1 MKVTQIQDI
10 VNSSLKELNGTSD
23 LLNED
28 LSNVV
33 DVGTEIFDTDNVDS
47 FVKKLI
53 DRVGQTVFNSRL
65 YQGSAP
71 SVLMTSWE
79 FGSILEK
86 VDSELPDVEEND
98 SWDLQDGKDY
108 SPNIFYQPKVS
119 AKFFNSKV
127 TFDIPIS
134 FTQTQVKSAFNTP
147 SELNGFLSMIMNGV
161 QNAMTV
167 HLDGLIMKTI
177 NNMTATVLD
186 SNTGLQVVN
195 LLDGYNQNTTTKLTP
210 ENALQNADFIKYANL
225 VINTYR
231 DRISKM
237 STLFNQGQKSKFT
250 PMANQHLVI
259 LSDLASSSKVYLES
273 DTYHD
278 ENVQISDYD
287 TVPYWQGSGMHY
299 NFDDVSSID
308 VAIKN
313 GKATKEV
320 KASGILGV
328 LFDTNA
334 VGVTCQNQRVTT
346 NYNPRAEFYTNF
358 TKFDA
363 GYYNDLNENFI
374 VFTVQQPTQST
385 ATTQTTTTK

>member
-1 MKVTQIQDI
+1 MKVTQIKEL
-10 VNSSLKELNGTSD
+10 VNSSLKELNGSSV
-23 LLNED
+23 LLKED

-33 DVGTEIFDTDNVDS
+33 DVGTEIFDTENVDN

-53 DRVGQTVFNSRL
+53 DRVGSTVFNTRI

-79 FGSILEK
+79 FGSVLEK

-98 SWDLQDGKDY
+98 SWQLENGKDY

-134 FTQTQVKSAFNTP
+134 FTQMQVKSAFNSA
-147 SELNGFLSMIMNGV
+147 SELNGFLSMLMNNV

-177 NNMTATVLD
+177 NNMTATVL
-186 SNTGLQVVN
+186 NGKKGLQVVN
-195 LLDGYNQNTTTKLTP
+195 LLDGYNATSTTKLTAQ
-210 ENALQNADFIKYANL
+210 NALQNADFIKYANL
-225 VINTYR
+225 IINTYR
-231 DRISKM
+231 DRISKL

-250 PMANQHLVI
+250 PLANQHLVV
-259 LSDLASSSKVYLES
+259 LSDLASASKVYLES
-273 DTYHD
+273 ETYHD
-278 ENVQISDYD
+278 DNVKINNYD
-287 TVPYWQGSGMHY
+287 TVPYWQGSGTTY
-299 NFDDVSSID
+299 SFDDVSSID
-308 VAIKN
+308 VAIKD
-313 GKATKEV
+313 GKATKEI

-374 VFTVQQPTQST
+374 VFTVKNLTE
-385 ATTQTTTTK
+385 

>member
-1 MKVTQIQDI
+1 MKVTQIKDL
-10 VNSSLKELNGTSD
+10 VNSSLKELNGSST
-23 LLNED
+23 LLKED

-33 DVGTEIFDTDNVDS
+33 DVGTEIFDTDNVEN

-53 DRVGQTVFNSRL
+53 DRVGSTVFNTRV

-71 SVLMTSWE
+71 SVLMSSWE
-79 FGSILEK
+79 FGSVLEK

-98 SWDLQDGKDY
+98 SWQLENGKDY

-134 FTQTQVKSAFNTP
+134 FTRMQVKSAFNSA
-147 SELNGFLSMIMNGV
+147 SELNGFLSMLMNSV

-167 HLDGLIMKTI
+167 HIDGLIMKTI
-177 NNMTATVLD
+177 NNMTATVL
-186 SNTGLQVVN
+186 NGKKGLQVVN
-195 LLDGYNQNTTTKLTP
+195 LLDGYNANSTVKLTAQ
-210 ENALQNADFIKYANL
+210 NALQNADFIKYANL
-225 VINTYR
+225 IINTYR
-231 DRISKM
+231 DRISKL

-250 PMANQHLVI
+250 PLANQHLVI
-259 LSDLASSSKVYLES
+259 LSDLASASKVYLES
-273 DTYHD
+273 ETLHD
-278 ENVQISDYD
+278 DNVKINNYD
-287 TVPYWQGSGMHY
+287 TVPYWQGSGTTY
-299 NFDDVSSID
+299 SFDDVSSID
-308 VAIKN
+308 VAIKD
-313 GKATKEV
+313 GKTTKEI

-374 VFTVQQPTQST
+374 VFTVKNLTE
-385 ATTQTTTTK
+385 

>member
-1 MKVTQIQDI
+1 MKVTQIKDL
-10 VNSSLKELNGTSD
+10 VNNSLKELNGSSI
-23 LLNED
+23 LLKED

-33 DVGTEIFDTDNVDS
+33 DVGTEIFDTDNVEN

-53 DRVGQTVFNSRL
+53 DRVGSTVFNTRI

-71 SVLMTSWE
+71 SVLMSSWE
-79 FGSILEK
+79 FGSVLEK
-86 VDSELPDVEEND
+86 VDSELPEVEEND
-98 SWDLQDGKDY
+98 SWQLENGKDY

-134 FTQTQVKSAFNTP
+134 FTRMQVKSAFNSA
-147 SELNGFLSMIMNGV
+147 SELNGFLSMLMNSV

-167 HLDGLIMKTI
+167 HIDGLIMKTI
-177 NNMTATVLD
+177 NNMTATVL
-186 SNTGLQVVN
+186 NGKKGLQVVN
-195 LLDGYNQNTTTKLTP
+195 LLDGYNANSTTKLTAQ
-210 ENALQNADFIKYANL
+210 NALQNADFIKYANL
-225 VINTYR
+225 IINTYR
-231 DRISKM
+231 DRISKL

-250 PMANQHLVI
+250 PLANQHLVV
-259 LSDLASSSKVYLES
+259 LSDLASASKVYLES

-278 ENVQISDYD
+278 DNVKINNYD
-287 TVPYWQGSGMHY
+287 TVPYWQGSGTTY
-299 NFDDVSSID
+299 SFDDVSSID
-308 VAIKN
+308 VAIKD
-313 GKATKEV
+313 GKATKEI

-374 VFTVQQPTQST
+374 VFTVKNL
-385 ATTQTTTTK
+385 AD

>member
-1 MKVTQIQDI
+1 MKVTQIKDL
-10 VNSSLKELNGTSD
+10 VNNSLKELNGSST
-23 LLNED
+23 LLKED

-33 DVGTEIFDTDNVDS
+33 DVGTEIFNTDNVDN

-53 DRVGQTVFNSRL
+53 DRVGSTVFNTRI

-71 SVLMTSWE
+71 SVLMSSWE
-79 FGSILEK
+79 FGSVLEK

-98 SWDLQDGKDY
+98 SWQLENGKDY

-127 TFDIPIS
+127 TFDIPLS
-134 FTQTQVKSAFNTP
+134 FTRMQVKSAFNSA
-147 SELNGFLSMIMNGV
+147 SELNGFLSMLMNSV

-167 HLDGLIMKTI
+167 HIDGLIMKTI
-177 NNMTATVLD
+177 NNMTATVL
-186 SNTGLQVVN
+186 NGKKGLQVVN
-195 LLDGYNQNTTTKLTP
+195 LLDGYNANSTTKLTAQ
-210 ENALQNADFIKYANL
+210 NALQNADFIKYANL
-225 VINTYR
+225 IINTYR
-231 DRISKM
+231 DRISKL

-250 PMANQHLVI
+250 PLANQHLVV
-259 LSDLASSSKVYLES
+259 LSDLASASKVYLES

-278 ENVQISDYD
+278 DNVKITNYD
-287 TVPYWQGSGMHY
+287 TVPYWQGSGTTY
-299 NFDDVSSID
+299 SFDDVSSID
-308 VAIKN
+308 VAIKD
-313 GKATKEV
+313 GKSTKEI

-374 VFTVQQPTQST
+374 VFTVKNL
-385 ATTQTTTTK
+385 AE

>member
-1 MKVTQIQDI
+1 MKVTQIKDL
-10 VNSSLKELNGTSD
+10 VNSSLKELNGSST
-23 LLNED
+23 LLKED

-33 DVGTEIFDTDNVDS
+33 DVGTEIFDTDNVEN

-53 DRVGQTVFNSRL
+53 DRVGSTVFNTRV

-71 SVLMTSWE
+71 SVLMSSWE
-79 FGSILEK
+79 FGSVLEK
-86 VDSELPDVEEND
+86 VDSELPDVEENE
-98 SWDLQDGKDY
+98 SWQLENGKDY

-127 TFDIPIS
+127 TFDIPLS
-134 FTQTQVKSAFNTP
+134 FTRMQVKSAFNSA
-147 SELNGFLSMIMNGV
+147 SELNGFLSMLMNSV
-161 QNAMTV
+161 QNAMTI
-167 HLDGLIMKTI
+167 HIDGLIMKTI
-177 NNMTATVLD
+177 NNMTATVL
-186 SNTGLQVVN
+186 NGKKGLQVVN
-195 LLDGYNQNTTTKLTP
+195 LLDGYNANSTVKLTAQ
-210 ENALQNADFIKYANL
+210 NALQNADFIKYANL
-225 VINTYR
+225 IINTYR
-231 DRISKM
+231 DRISKL

-250 PMANQHLVI
+250 PLANQHLVI
-259 LSDLASSSKVYLES
+259 LSDLANASKVYLES

-278 ENVQISDYD
+278 DNVKINNYD
-287 TVPYWQGSGMHY
+287 VVPYWQGSGTTY
-299 NFDDVSSID
+299 SFDDVSSID
-308 VAIKN
+308 VAIKD
-313 GKATKEV
+313 GKSTKEI

-374 VFTVQQPTQST
+374 VFTVKNL
-385 ATTQTTTTK
+385 AE

>member
-1 MKVTQIQDI
+1 MKVTQIKDL
-10 VNSSLKELNGTSD
+10 VNSSLKELNGSSI
-23 LLNED
+23 LLKED

-33 DVGTEIFDTDNVDS
+33 DVGTEIFDTDNVEN

-53 DRVGQTVFNSRL
+53 DRVGSTVFNTRV

-71 SVLMTSWE
+71 SVLMSSWE
-79 FGSILEK
+79 FGSVLEK

-98 SWDLQDGKDY
+98 SWQLVNGKDY

-134 FTQTQVKSAFNTP
+134 FTRMQVKSAFNSA
-147 SELNGFLSMIMNGV
+147 SELNGFLSMLMNSV

-167 HLDGLIMKTI
+167 HIDGLIMKTI
-177 NNMTATVLD
+177 NNMTATVL
-186 SNTGLQVVN
+186 NGKKGLQVVN
-195 LLDGYNQNTTTKLTP
+195 LLDGYNANSTVKLTAQ
-210 ENALQNADFIKYANL
+210 NALQNADFIKYANL
-225 VINTYR
+225 IINTYR
-231 DRISKM
+231 DRISKL
-237 STLFNQGQKSKFT
+237 STLFNQGGKSKFT
-250 PMANQHLVI
+250 PLANQHLVV
-259 LSDLASSSKVYLES
+259 LSDLASASKVYLES
-273 DTYHD
+273 ETYHD
-278 ENVQISDYD
+278 DNVKINNYD
-287 TVPYWQGSGMHY
+287 TVPYWQASGTTY
-299 NFDDVSSID
+299 SFDDVSSID
-308 VAIKN
+308 VAIKD
-313 GKATKEV
+313 GKSTKEI

-374 VFTVQQPTQST
+374 VFTVKNL
-385 ATTQTTTTK
+385 AD

>member
-1 MKVTQIQDI
+1 MKVTQIKDL
-10 VNSSLKELNGTSD
+10 VNSSLKELNGSSV
-23 LLNED
+23 LLKED

-33 DVGTEIFDTDNVDS
+33 DVGTEIFDTDNVEN

-53 DRVGQTVFNSRL
+53 DRVGSTVFNTRV

-71 SVLMTSWE
+71 SVLMSSWE
-79 FGSILEK
+79 FGSVLEK

-98 SWDLQDGKDY
+98 SWQLENGKDY

-127 TFDIPIS
+127 TFDIPLS
-134 FTQTQVKSAFNTP
+134 FTRMQVKSAFNSA
-147 SELNGFLSMIMNGV
+147 SELNGFLSMLMNSV

-167 HLDGLIMKTI
+167 HIDGLIMKTI
-177 NNMTATVLD
+177 NNMTATVL
-186 SNTGLQVVN
+186 NGKKGLQVVN
-195 LLDGYNQNTTTKLTP
+195 LLDGYNANSTVKLTA

-231 DRISKM
+231 DRISKL

-250 PMANQHLVI
+250 PLANQHLVI
-259 LSDLASSSKVYLES
+259 LSDLASASKVYLES
-273 DTYHD
+273 ETYHD
-278 ENVQISDYD
+278 DNVKINNYD
-287 TVPYWQGSGMHY
+287 TVPYWQGSGTTY
-299 NFDDVSSID
+299 SFDDVSSID
-308 VAIKN
+308 VAIKD
-313 GKATKEV
+313 GKSTKEI

-374 VFTVQQPTQST
+374 VFTVKNL
-385 ATTQTTTTK
+385 AE

>member
-1 MKVTQIQDI
+1 MKVTQIKDL
-10 VNSSLKELNGTSD
+10 VNNSLKELNGSSI
-23 LLNED
+23 LLKED

-33 DVGTEIFDTDNVDS
+33 DVGTEIFDTDNVEN

-53 DRVGQTVFNSRL
+53 DRVGSTVFNTRI

-71 SVLMTSWE
+71 SVLMSSWE
-79 FGSILEK
+79 FGSVLEK
-86 VDSELPDVEEND
+86 VDSELPDVEENE
-98 SWDLQDGKDY
+98 SWSLENGKDY

-134 FTQTQVKSAFNTP
+134 FTRMQVKSAFNSA
-147 SELNGFLSMIMNGV
+147 SELNGFLSMLMNSV

-177 NNMTATVLD
+177 NNMTATVL
-186 SNTGLQVVN
+186 NGKKGLQVVN
-195 LLDGYNQNTTTKLTP
+195 LLDGYNTTATVKLTA
-210 ENALQNADFIKYANL
+210 ENALHDANFIKYANL
-225 VINTYR
+225 IINTYR
-231 DRISKM
+231 DRISKL

-250 PMANQHLVI
+250 PLANQHLVI
-259 LSDLASSSKVYLES
+259 LSDLASASKVYLES
-273 DTYHD
+273 ETYHD
-278 ENVQISDYD
+278 DNVKINNYD
-287 TVPYWQGSGMHY
+287 TVPYWQGSGTTY
-299 NFDDVSSID
+299 SFDDVSSID
-308 VAIKN
+308 VAIKD
-313 GKATKEV
+313 GKATKEI

-374 VFTVQQPTQST
+374 VFTVKNL
-385 ATTQTTTTK
+385 AD